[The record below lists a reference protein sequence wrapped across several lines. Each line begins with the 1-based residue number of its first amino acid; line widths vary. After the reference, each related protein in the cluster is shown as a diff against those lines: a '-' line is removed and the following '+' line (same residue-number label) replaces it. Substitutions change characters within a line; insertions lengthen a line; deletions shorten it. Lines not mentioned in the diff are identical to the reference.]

1 MECLTNPGQTPV
13 LEQLVL
19 MQLCPCQR
27 EPKLA
32 TRQRALDD
40 FERVDPDLCAALR
53 VTGMEVRGAV
63 IVEEHCDRDPE
74 EATDCRHHRD
84 AASRCGRDSYL
95 VVVAYAA
102 RVGRGAPS
110 RER

>member
-19 MQLCPCQR
+19 MQLSPCQH

-40 FERVDPDLCAALR
+40 LKRVDTNLCAALR
-53 VTGMEVRGAV
+53 VTGVEVRGAV

-74 EATDCRHHRD
+74 EATNCRHPRD
-84 AASRCGRDSYL
+84 AASRRGRASYLGLVAPRRSCGRD
-95 VVVAYAA
+95 
-102 RVGRGAPS
+102 APD